1 MGFVD
6 SRVVA
11 ILREVGVKPYAV
23 EAELATANS
32 VPAAILNFIFA
43 IPSERRQWISKE
55 AKLVVEVR
63 GEYRIFWRC
72 TVLVLMG

>member
-11 ILREVGVKPYAV
+11 MLRDDGVKPYAV

-32 VPAAILNFIFA
+32 VPAAMLNFIFA
-43 IPSERRQWISKE
+43 ISSERERIKD
-55 AKLVVEVR
+55 EVIIN
-63 GEYRIFWRC
+63 EDWW
-72 TVLVLMG
+72 MSD